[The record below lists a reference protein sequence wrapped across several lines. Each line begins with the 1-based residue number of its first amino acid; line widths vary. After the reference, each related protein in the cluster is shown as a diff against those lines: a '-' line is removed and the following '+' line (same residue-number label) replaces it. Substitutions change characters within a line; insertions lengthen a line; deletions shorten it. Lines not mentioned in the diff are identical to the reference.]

1 MGNGYD
7 FTQDDNENG
16 YDFTEDDTELIAQE
30 EARQA
35 DLWENLDENAILSE
49 INGLITRV
57 TTLSRELDR
66 VVLDNNYEKV
76 AELIK
81 ALRTKD
87 LSAESWIDQFYIT
100 NRETFKNTTGPQW
113 MIWFNNLSKEKQDR
127 FRIVQEYYKD
137 AGALL
142 DTTGRLWEILG
153 YLPLKNGFKLQR
165 LKDNLEK
172 SGASQ
177 QTYDDINEGLKLF
190 SDQINQDWAAMER
203 NAERCAM
210 YYEANKD
217 KMPPEKLAFY
227 YYEERLKDY
236 LDNFKKNP
244 ANGHI
249 VHRGKGVFGVN
260 PTTYANMG
268 GLDRYTSAIAWMS
281 DIRGEA
287 NNVIDRANK
296 VLTGEIPAAEKACK
310 TKACQS
316 LVVAYQMLVETVIT
330 FAEFSRD
337 TYEGFKEG
345 ARFPYCFMKKL
356 SSYGS
361 VKPRY
366 SYHPDASDP
375 WEAGTSYRE
384 IYEQAANAITQHCKD
399 FVYTQDKR
407 F

>member
-35 DLWENLDENAILSE
+35 DLWENLDESAILSE
-49 INGLITRV
+49 INGLIQRV
-57 TTLSRELDR
+57 STLSKELGT
-66 VVLDNNYEKV
+66 VVLDNSYEKV

-100 NRETFKNTTGPQW
+100 NRETFKNTTGPEW

-127 FRIVQEYYKD
+127 FRLVQNYYKD
-137 AGALL
+137 ASALL
-142 DTTGRLWEILG
+142 DTVGRLWEILG
-153 YLPLKNGFKLQR
+153 YLPLKEGFKLQR
-165 LKDNLEK
+165 LKENLEK
-172 SGASQ
+172 SGANQ
-177 QTYDDINEGLKLF
+177 ETYDIINEDLKLF

-217 KMPPEKLAFY
+217 KLPPEKLAFY

-236 LDNFKKNP
+236 LDNFKKN
-244 ANGHI
+244 AASESL
-249 VHRGKGVFGVN
+249 VHRGKGQFSVKPVW
-260 PTTYANMG
+260 YANMG
-268 GLDRYTSAIAWMS
+268 GLDRYTSAIAWMP
-281 DIRGEA
+281 DIRDEA

-296 VLTGEIPAAEKACK
+296 VLTTEIPAAEKACK

-316 LVVAYQMLVETVIT
+316 LVVAFGMLVETVVT

-345 ARFPYCFMKKL
+345 ARFPYCLMRKL
-356 SSYGS
+356 SSYSS

-366 SYHPDASDP
+366 SYKPDASDP
-375 WEAGTSYRE
+375 WDAGTSFQE
-384 IYEQAANAITQHCKD
+384 IYVKAADAITQHCKD